1 MNPSPSDKEKYLSEF
16 TTMRKFREDADIS
29 DDDPILLYHWSA
41 RDAEQ
46 VVREECGFSG
56 RIVET
61 ALAMI
66 RDPIHSEWIL
76 RVTSEIE
83 DLHLGLVEG
92 DVDEVILELEGVV
105 KELSAR
111 SGRKE
116 GEE

>member
-41 RDAEQ
+41 KDAEQ

-56 RIVET
+56 SIVET

-83 DLHLGLVEG
+83 DIRSGLVEG
-92 DVDEVILELEGVV
+92 DVDGVIMEVEEVA